1 MRFISI
7 FCLSFLLCGCQY
19 LKPTVSEEDQPI
31 AQVDGIM
38 LYKKE
43 LAALLPI
50 GITGLDSTSLAQKTV
65 NDWIKR
71 QLILSKAKAEIAY
84 DEEEIERKVTDYR
97 FALVTHEFEK
107 FYINAHLNKDVSIE
121 EIQAYYDQR
130 PANFLLKQNIV
141 KCLYVKIPSS
151 FSGMNQLR
159 RNIRSYPSTNKA
171 DIEEI
176 TYQYAVQSFL
186 EDSLWL
192 SFDEVIM
199 NTPMKDMT
207 NKAQFLENTTFTET
221 RDSEYTYFL
230 KILDYKISENIS
242 PIEFVKEDIVNIII
256 NKRKLALKKELEKTI
271 YEEAKKSKKFE
282 IFTR

>member
-1 MRFISI
+1 
-7 FCLSFLLCGCQY
+7 
-19 LKPTVSEEDQPI
+19 LKSTKNQEDQAI
-31 AQVDGIM
+31 AEVGGII

-50 GITGLDSTSLAQKTV
+50 GIAGSDSASLAQKTV
-65 NDWIKR
+65 NDWIKK
-71 QLILSKAKAEIAY
+71 QLILAKAKSEIAY
-84 DEEEIERKVTDYR
+84 DEKEIERKVTDYR
-97 FALVTHEFEK
+97 YELVTHEFEK
-107 FYINAHLNKDVSIE
+107 FYINAHLNKEVSSV

-141 KCLYVKIPSS
+141 KCLYVKIPSD

-159 RNIRSYPSTNKA
+159 RNIRSYPTTNKS
-171 DIEEI
+171 DIEAI
-176 TYQYAVQSFL
+176 SYQYASQSFL
-186 EDSLWL
+186 EDSLWV

-199 NTPMKDMT
+199 NTPLKGMA
-207 NKAQFLENTTFTET
+207 NKVQFLENTTFTET
-221 RDSEYTYFL
+221 RDNDYTYL
-230 KILDYKISENIS
+230 LRIIDYKTSENIS